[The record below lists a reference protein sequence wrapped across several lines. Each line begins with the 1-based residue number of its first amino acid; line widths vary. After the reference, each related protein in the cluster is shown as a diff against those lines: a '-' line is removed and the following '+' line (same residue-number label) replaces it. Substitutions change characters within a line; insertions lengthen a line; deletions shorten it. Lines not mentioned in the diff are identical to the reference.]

1 MLRFAAIRRNTLLGI
16 NTFEPYLCV
25 TREGPTRTLYRV
37 IPHEGEIVF
46 RNFSFRIDENY
57 VMLLQKLNARNS
69 VLCTVAL

>member
-1 MLRFAAIRRNTLLGI
+1 MD
-16 NTFEPYLCV
+16 
-25 TREGPTRTLYRV
+25 TLYRV